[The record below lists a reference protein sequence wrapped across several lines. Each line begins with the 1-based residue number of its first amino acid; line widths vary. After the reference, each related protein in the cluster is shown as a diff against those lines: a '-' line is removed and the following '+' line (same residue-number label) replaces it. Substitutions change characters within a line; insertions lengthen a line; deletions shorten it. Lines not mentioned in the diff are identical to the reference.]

1 MPIVTSKPTS
11 QPAPAPQVVPKI
23 IESSQTI
30 VVDAKHEPLQ
40 SLITQVAGFSW
51 TVDYYSQVI
60 TKDTALAGQDSALPA
75 QLQQYKL
82 IKDLEVKVSSALSP
96 TQDNETKQMIATGE
110 AIVHSMVIPN
120 AGDMFTAE
128 IGDGRIG
135 VFQVQN
141 TQKKSLMSQ
150 SVYSFE
156 YTFIYYTDNYPS
168 RYADLVKKVV
178 QTHVYVKDFLTHGQN
193 PLLTTQEYDTVK
205 ELTLSHSN
213 IIKHYF
219 DWFYSKEHRVLLIPD
234 NVHAYYDHYVNTYI
248 YRTLD
253 TFDDERVRWLVL
265 KNVDDDEQL
274 NQPQLYSAL
283 IAKDIKQ
290 LKVGYTKMGSVH
302 VSNFARN
309 PALNGVRYSGLD
321 WVIYP
326 YIKRELA
333 DTYHNSMDLKIA
345 TVPTIKVSKTMGG
358 DFSQAITDPILDR
371 DNNVIVDIHPID
383 FSKSYVF
390 SEAFYK
396 DTTGLSLLESLTK
409 DYFNEKHINPAD
421 LKKITDRYFY
431 WGRLEQFYY
440 LPIVLTL
447 IQAVV
452 RKY

>member
-193 PLLTTQEYDTVK
+193 P
-205 ELTLSHSN
+205 
-213 IIKHYF
+213 
-219 DWFYSKEHRVLLIPD
+219 
-234 NVHAYYDHYVNTYI
+234 
-248 YRTLD
+248 
-253 TFDDERVRWLVL
+253 
-265 KNVDDDEQL
+265 
-274 NQPQLYSAL
+274 
-283 IAKDIKQ
+283 
-290 LKVGYTKMGSVH
+290 
-302 VSNFARN
+302 
-309 PALNGVRYSGLD
+309 
-321 WVIYP
+321 
-326 YIKRELA
+326 
-333 DTYHNSMDLKIA
+333 
-345 TVPTIKVSKTMGG
+345 
-358 DFSQAITDPILDR
+358 
-371 DNNVIVDIHPID
+371 
-383 FSKSYVF
+383 
-390 SEAFYK
+390 
-396 DTTGLSLLESLTK
+396 
-409 DYFNEKHINPAD
+409 
-421 LKKITDRYFY
+421 
-431 WGRLEQFYY
+431 
-440 LPIVLTL
+440 
-447 IQAVV
+447 
-452 RKY
+452 

>member
-1 MPIVTSKPTS
+1 M
-11 QPAPAPQVVPKI
+11 
-23 IESSQTI
+23 
-30 VVDAKHEPLQ
+30 
-40 SLITQVAGFSW
+40 
-51 TVDYYSQVI
+51 
-60 TKDTALAGQDSALPA
+60 
-75 QLQQYKL
+75 
-82 IKDLEVKVSSALSP
+82 
-96 TQDNETKQMIATGE
+96 
-110 AIVHSMVIPN
+110 
-120 AGDMFTAE
+120 
-128 IGDGRIG
+128 
-135 VFQVQN
+135 
-141 TQKKSLMSQ
+141 
-150 SVYSFE
+150 
-156 YTFIYYTDNYPS
+156 
-168 RYADLVKKVV
+168 
-178 QTHVYVKDFLTHGQN
+178 
-193 PLLTTQEYDTVK
+193 
-205 ELTLSHSN
+205 
-213 IIKHYF
+213 
-219 DWFYSKEHRVLLIPD
+219 IPD

-358 DFSQAITDPILDR
+358 DFSQAITDPVLDR

>member
-1 MPIVTSKPTS
+1 
-11 QPAPAPQVVPKI
+11 
-23 IESSQTI
+23 
-30 VVDAKHEPLQ
+30 
-40 SLITQVAGFSW
+40 
-51 TVDYYSQVI
+51 
-60 TKDTALAGQDSALPA
+60 
-75 QLQQYKL
+75 
-82 IKDLEVKVSSALSP
+82 
-96 TQDNETKQMIATGE
+96 
-110 AIVHSMVIPN
+110 
-120 AGDMFTAE
+120 
-128 IGDGRIG
+128 
-135 VFQVQN
+135 
-141 TQKKSLMSQ
+141 
-150 SVYSFE
+150 
-156 YTFIYYTDNYPS
+156 
-168 RYADLVKKVV
+168 V

-219 DWFYSKEHRVLLIPD
+219 DWFYSKEHRALLIPD
-234 NVHAYYDHYVNTYI
+234 NTHAYYDHYVNTYI

-290 LKVGYTKMGSVH
+290 LKVGYTKMGCVP
-302 VSNFARN
+302 VNAFARN

-326 YIKRELA
+326 YFKRELA

-345 TVPTIKVSKTMGG
+345 TVPAIRASKTMGG

-396 DTTGLSLLESLTK
+396 DTAGLSLLESLTK

-440 LPIVLTL
+440 LSIVLTL